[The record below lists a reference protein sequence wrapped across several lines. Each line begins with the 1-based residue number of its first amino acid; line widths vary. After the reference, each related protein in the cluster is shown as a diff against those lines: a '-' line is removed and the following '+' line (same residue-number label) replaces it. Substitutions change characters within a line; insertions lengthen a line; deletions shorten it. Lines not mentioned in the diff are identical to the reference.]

1 MNNEVKEL
9 LNKETTKHNRY
20 LNIPGIYRH
29 FKQEKNGEDMI
40 YAVSAVSLPVED
52 AEFIC
57 MSEEYYDNNIKEV
70 KDKTKEILFFN
81 HTELETPHFFTLR
94 NKDKYYHNA
103 KEEPEIL
110 VIYTALYGDRKT
122 YVRPLSMFI
131 SRTDKVKYPNAT
143 QKFRLELI

>member
-1 MNNEVKEL
+1 MNSEVKEL
-9 LNKETTKHNRY
+9 LNKETTRHNRY

-40 YAVSAVSLPVED
+40 YAVSAVSLPED
-52 AEFIC
+52 ISKYRDIATEA
-57 MSEEYYDNNIKEV
+57 YLDKDNN
-70 KDKTKEILFFN
+70 KEILFFN
-81 HTELETPHFFTLR
+81 HTEKEMLFSSVR
-94 NKDKYYHNA
+94 DGDKYYHR
-103 KEEPEIL
+103 KDEEPEIL

-131 SRTDKVKYPNAT
+131 SKTDKVKYPNAT